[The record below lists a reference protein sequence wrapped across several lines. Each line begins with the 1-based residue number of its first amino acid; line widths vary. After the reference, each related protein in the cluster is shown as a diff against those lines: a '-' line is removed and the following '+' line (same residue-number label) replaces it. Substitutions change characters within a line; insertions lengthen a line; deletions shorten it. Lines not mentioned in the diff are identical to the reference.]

1 MVWYLLNNYLSAYHY
16 YKKREDSERPF
27 LNAEREAVYRQRFGS
42 AAFKS
47 GATEVAVSQFKK
59 ALKIVEKQKALI
71 AQLSDRTFA
80 SREMGGL
87 NFEGIKKFKNDKA
100 F

>member
-1 MVWYLLNNYLSAYHY
+1 MRESSQIISLGVCLTLCQVEFPEKIRSDGIIQASIMENLLT
-16 YKKREDSERPF
+16 
-27 LNAEREAVYRQRFGS
+27 
-42 AAFKS
+42 S
-47 GATEVAVSQFKK
+47 GGQLWMAATEKNII
-59 ALKIVEKQKALI
+59 KIVEKQKALI